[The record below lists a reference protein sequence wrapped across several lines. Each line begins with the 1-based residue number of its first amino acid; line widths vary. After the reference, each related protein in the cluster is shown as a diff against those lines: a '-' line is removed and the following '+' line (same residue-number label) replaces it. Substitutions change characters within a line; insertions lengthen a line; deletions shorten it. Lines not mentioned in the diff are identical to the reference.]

1 MPGLGP
7 RLELL
12 CAACVAA
19 PKKEGLLPLA
29 VGKRSLLRRLC
40 GSSKERRAGTRD
52 RILRQLLLPLWLLPL
67 ELTTLRLIALPCAA
81 SLLPRLRPPKGGPS
95 SLICEWHDSLKL
107 LWRMLCRQTHR
118 ESALAELHFGHGS
131 L

>member
-19 PKKEGLLPLA
+19 PKKERLLPLA
-29 VGKRSLLRRLC
+29 AGKRLLLRRLC

-52 RILRQLLLPLWLLPL
+52 RILRQLLLPLWLPL